1 MFILLT
7 RRDPT
12 VPYIHEFIMITIVH
26 LLAVISPGP
35 DFAIVIRQSISFGR
49 KTAIITSLGIA
60 AGISVHIAYTLL
72 GIGFII
78 SQSPTIFM
86 IMKLI
91 GAAYISY
98 ISLSLLRSKP
108 QNTDNSNI
116 KIDINPDH
124 HKKAFALG
132 FMTNVLNPKVTIF
145 FLAIFTTVVSVDT
158 PIAIQSIYGAWI
170 ITSTALWFIIVS
182 FFFSHQKVRDKFVT
196 HGYLF
201 ERLMGMVLLFFA
213 AKIIFDLF

>member
-1 MFILLT
+1 
-7 RRDPT
+7 
-12 VPYIHEFIMITIVH
+12 MITIVH

-49 KTAIITSLGIA
+49 RTAIITSLGIA
-60 AGISVHIAYTLL
+60 AGISVHIGYTLL

-98 ISLSLLRSKP
+98 ISLSLLRSQP
-108 QNTDNSNI
+108 QSLTNSDI
-116 KIDINPDH
+116 KLDTNQKH
-124 HKKAFALG
+124 HKKAFTLG

-158 PIAIQSIYGAWI
+158 PIAIQGIYGAWI
-170 ITSTALWFIIVS
+170 IITTALWFIIVS
-182 FFFSHQKVRDKFVT
+182 FFFSHQKVRDKFIT
-196 HGYLF
+196 HGYIF

-213 AKIIFDLF
+213 AKILFDLF